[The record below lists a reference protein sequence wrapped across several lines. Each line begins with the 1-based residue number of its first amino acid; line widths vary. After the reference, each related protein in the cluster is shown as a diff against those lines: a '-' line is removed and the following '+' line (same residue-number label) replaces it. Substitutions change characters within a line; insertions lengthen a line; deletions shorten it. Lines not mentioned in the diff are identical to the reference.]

1 MMMMIGSGK
10 AHISWIFT
18 LIPRLL
24 SRKLVI
30 FLDPKSTHTVAFDL
44 QNKWPPIL
52 LGQWKAKGS
61 LGYGILKL
69 FGNELYRGKIFCT
82 LKIGIY
88 VRTKLLNI
96 IF

>member
-30 FLDPKSTHTVAFDL
+30 FLDPKSTHTDAFDL

-61 LGYGILKL
+61 LGYGILKV
-69 FGNELYRGKIFCT
+69 ISS
-82 LKIGIY
+82 
-88 VRTKLLNI
+88 
-96 IF
+96 